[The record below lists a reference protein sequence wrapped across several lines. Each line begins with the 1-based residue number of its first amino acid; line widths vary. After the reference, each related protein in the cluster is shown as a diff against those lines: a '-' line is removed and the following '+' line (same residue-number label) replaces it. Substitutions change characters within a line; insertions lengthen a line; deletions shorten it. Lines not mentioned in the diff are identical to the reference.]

1 MLFEFSYVCT
11 TFETTLFNFR
21 NNIINI
27 IQYNE
32 KESILTVS
40 KSYSTMYVLY
50 FTCRLLIA
58 LSYSEIG
65 FLSIGP
71 IKNKNEISVMYKPQ
85 EKNNYIK

>member
-1 MLFEFSYVCT
+1 MLFDFSYVCT

-58 LSYSEIG
+58 LSYSETG
-65 FLSIGP
+65 FLSRGP
-71 IKNKNEISVMYKPQ
+71 IKNESEISVMYKPQ

>member
-1 MLFEFSYVCT
+1 MLFDFSYVCT
-11 TFETTLFNFR
+11 NFETTLFNFR

-27 IQYNE
+27 IQYKE

-40 KSYSTMYVLY
+40 KSYSMMYVMY

-58 LSYSEIG
+58 LSYSETG
-65 FLSIGP
+65 FLSRGP
-71 IKNKNEISVMYKPQ
+71 IKKESEIFDMYKPQ

>member
-1 MLFEFSYVCT
+1 MLFDFSYVCT
-11 TFETTLFNFR
+11 NFETTLFNFR

-27 IQYNE
+27 IQYKE

-40 KSYSTMYVLY
+40 KSYSMMYVMY

-58 LSYSEIG
+58 LSYSETG
-65 FLSIGP
+65 FLSRGP
-71 IKNKNEISVMYKPQ
+71 IKNESEISVMYKLQ